1 MNANFEI
8 YLLNLNNGN
17 HMLKANSL
25 ASGTEIGKI
34 TEQIMP
40 RISKNS

>member
-34 TEQIMP
+34 TEQILA
-40 RISKNS
+40 RISKND